1 MFNLRRVLACLI
13 LAAVLILGIVIWR
26 HLQQQSPLEVLEAL
40 PEQVDLSLQQLH
52 YTQNEDGQRSW
63 TLDAEKAEYQRDS
76 GQASLNKVHLVL
88 YQAGRFGEVTLTA
101 DHGALLQELQQVE
114 VWGQVVVTTAE
125 GQRLET
131 ERLRY
136 DGNKKQLLND
146 EPVRAITAR
155 MELTG
160 TGLKVDLES
169 GRLLLKRDV
178 RMLLLP
184 EKRKA
189 GKDE

>member
-26 HLQQQSPLEVLEAL
+26 HLQQSSPLEVLEAL

-52 YTQNEDGQRSW
+52 YTQNEEGRRSW
-63 TLDAEKAEYQRDS
+63 TLDAENAEYQREG
-76 GQASLNKVHLVL
+76 GQASLNKVHLIL
-88 YQAGRFGEVTLTA
+88 YQAGRLGELTLTA
-101 DHGALLQELQQVE
+101 EHGSLLQETQQVE
-114 VWGQVVVTTAE
+114 VWGHVVVTAAE

-136 DGNKKQLLND
+136 EGRTRQLVSD

-160 TGLKVDLES
+160 TGMQVDLES
-169 GRLLLKRDV
+169 GHLLLKKNV

-184 EKRKA
+184 EERKA

>member
-13 LAAVLILGIVIWR
+13 LGAVLMLGVVIWR

-52 YTQNEDGQRSW
+52 YTQNEAGRRSW
-63 TLDAEKAEYQRDS
+63 TLDAEKAEYQRES
-76 GQASLNKVHLVL
+76 GQAVLDKVNLVL
-88 YQAGRFGEVTLTA
+88 YQAGNFGEVTLTA
-101 DHGALLQELQQVE
+101 EHGALLQEQQQVD

-125 GQRLET
+125 GRRLET

-136 DGNKKQLLND
+136 EGRSRQLVND
-146 EPVRAITAR
+146 EPVRVITAQ

-160 TGLKVDLES
+160 TGLQVDLDA
-169 GRLLLKRDV
+169 GHLLLKKDV

-184 EKRKA
+184 EERKA
-189 GKDE
+189 GEDE